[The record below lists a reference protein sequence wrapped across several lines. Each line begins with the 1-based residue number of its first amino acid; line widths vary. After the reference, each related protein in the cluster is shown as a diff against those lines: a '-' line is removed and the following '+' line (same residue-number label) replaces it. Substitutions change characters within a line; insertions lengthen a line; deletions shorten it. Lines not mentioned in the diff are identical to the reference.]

1 MLDSIFIIPNF
12 LQKKINFSIAV
23 TLINEF
29 NGVLKLI
36 KRGLNGR

>member
-1 MLDSIFIIPNF
+1 MLDSILIISNF

-29 NGVLKLI
+29 NSVLKLI